1 MYQVL
6 GNIHVHSNYSDGNST
21 IPEIARAAKAAG
33 LAYVIITDH
42 NSLEGLPE
50 EGFIDD
56 VLVLV
61 GSEINNAKHHYL
73 ALGITAEIPPN
84 DSDPQQVIDA
94 VNRQNGLGFIAHPYE
109 IGSPLVFNNQHFCW
123 SKWEISGFTGME
135 VWNWCSQWRD
145 GVRNLLQGLYYAYLN
160 PYGPISGPCP
170 QSLARFDQISAQRR
184 LVAIAGSDAHA
195 WPIRRGIIR
204 RTIFPYEFLF
214 RTVNNCL
221 LLESP
226 LSGKLTEAKQQVY
239 EALRFGRS
247 FIVNCRAGNPAGV
260 IFTASDGQREY
271 AIGQVVPFTDNASLQ
286 INCPHEFS
294 GRLRHRII
302 HNGKLLDEIPGCNVS
317 IKVTQPGTYR
327 LEVYIHKKPW
337 IFTNPIYF
345 QTSSTQ
351 GGD

>member
-1 MYQVL
+1 MFQVL
-6 GNIHVHSNYSDGNST
+6 GNIHIHSNYSDGNST

-33 LAYVIITDH
+33 LAFIVITDH
-42 NSLEGLPE
+42 NTLEGLPE

-61 GSEINNAKHHYL
+61 GSEINNAAHHYL

-94 VNRQNGLGFIAHPYE
+94 VNRQNGLGFIAHPFE
-109 IGSPLVFNNQHFCW
+109 KGSPLVFNHQNFCW
-123 SKWEISGFTGME
+123 PKWDISGFTGME

-145 GVRNLLQGLYYAYLN
+145 GVRNIPLGLYYAYLN

-170 QSLARFDQISAQRR
+170 QSLARFDQISGQRP

-195 WPIRRGIIR
+195 WPIHRGLVR
-204 RTIFPYEFLF
+204 RTIFPYKFLF
-214 RTVNNCL
+214 RTINNCL

-226 LSGKLTEAKQQVY
+226 LSDKLAEAKQQIY
-239 EALRFGRS
+239 GALRAGRS
-247 FIVNCRAGNPAGV
+247 FIVNCRVGNPAGV
-260 IFTASDGQREY
+260 AFSASNGHQEF
-271 AIGQVVPFTDNASLQ
+271 AIGQIVPFTKNASLQ

-294 GRLRHRII
+294 GRLRYRII
-302 HNGKLLDEIPGCNVS
+302 HNGKPLEEIPRCNVT
-317 IKVTQPGTYR
+317 IRVTQPGTYR
-327 LEVYIHKKPW
+327 LEVYVHKKPW

-345 QTSSTQ
+345 QKISTQ
-351 GGD
+351 GGN